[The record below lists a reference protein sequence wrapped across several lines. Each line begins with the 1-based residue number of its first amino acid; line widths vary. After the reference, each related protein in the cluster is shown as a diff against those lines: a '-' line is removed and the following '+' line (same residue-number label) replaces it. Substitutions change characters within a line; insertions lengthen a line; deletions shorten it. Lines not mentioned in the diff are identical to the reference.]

1 MVILQIPLFTTRFES
16 DNFDEIN
23 QTLKQYQELITHMVS
38 DNIIA
43 FVCSFPHFKITEGW
57 RTEFQS
63 RP

>member
-16 DNFDEIN
+16 DNFGKIN
-23 QTLKQYQELITHMVS
+23 QTLEKH
-38 DNIIA
+38 NIIA